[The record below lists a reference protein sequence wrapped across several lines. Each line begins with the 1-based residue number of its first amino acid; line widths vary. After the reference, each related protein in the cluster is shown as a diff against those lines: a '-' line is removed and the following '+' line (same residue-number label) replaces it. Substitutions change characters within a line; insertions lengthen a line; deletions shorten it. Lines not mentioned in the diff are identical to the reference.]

1 MDFGLNN
8 IVDEEAL
15 LSFVISDKRDDFV
28 KMVDNNFVKPI
39 TDTKVDELL
48 SLIHYLDLTS
58 LESTDNKESIK
69 SLIEKATFKY
79 HDLEYRVAGICSFTN
94 LLPFIKEFNIH
105 KNLKTI
111 VVSAG
116 FPSSQMP
123 LNAKKEEVRY
133 AIDNGADE
141 IDICINRGMFLSGE
155 EKGVA
160 NEIFEIKNLISK
172 YSDSILLKV
181 ILEVG
186 ELNTLSNIMKASLI
200 ALENGADFIKTSTGK
215 ISQGADIYSVC
226 VMLLALR
233 KFYHNKG
240 LLKGLKVSGGIRTY
254 DEALQYRH
262 LFNIFINEQIQDN
275 TYFRIGCSR
284 LFENIQEKIL
294 NIK

>member
-8 IVDEEAL
+8 IVNEEAL

-28 KMVDNNFVKPI
+28 KMVDNNFVKPT

-48 SLIHYLDLTS
+48 FLIQYLDLTS

-69 SLIEKATFKY
+69 SLIEKAIFNYQDVKY
-79 HDLEYRVAGICSFTN
+79 GVAGICSFTN
-94 LLPFIKEFNIH
+94 LLPFIKEFNISKSL
-105 KNLKTI
+105 KNI

-160 NEIFEIKNLISK
+160 NEISEIKNLISK

-186 ELNTLSNIMKASLI
+186 ELNTLSNVMKASLI

-215 ISQGADIYSVC
+215 IAQGADIYSVC

-233 KFYHNKG
+233 KHYFKQG
-240 LLKGLKVSGGIRTY
+240 VLKGLKVSGGIRTCS
-254 DEALQYRH
+254 EALQYRH
-262 LFNIFINEQIQDN
+262 LFDTFINKEIKDN

>member
-1 MDFGLNN
+1 
-8 IVDEEAL
+8 
-15 LSFVISDKRDDFV
+15 
-28 KMVDNNFVKPI
+28 
-39 TDTKVDELL
+39 
-48 SLIHYLDLTS
+48 
-58 LESTDNKESIK
+58 
-69 SLIEKATFKY
+69 
-79 HDLEYRVAGICSFTN
+79 
-94 LLPFIKEFNIH
+94 
-105 KNLKTI
+105 
-111 VVSAG
+111 
-116 FPSSQMP
+116 MP

-233 KFYHNKG
+233 KFYHNQG